1 MRKLMLT
8 SIMLGVA
15 LTMAA
20 QHELRDLD
28 IQVELADNG
37 DATITETRQM
47 TIGDEGTECYIVIG
61 NLNNSRITSLQVSDE
76 TGTTYVTEDG
86 DWNVD
91 RSRSEKA
98 NRCGIH
104 HQQRLRVVLGCWHKR
119 RTHLPSSIQH
129 HQPCQGLHRWRWLQ
143 LHVRGRKNQTAATA
157 CQSHHQQARNGN
169 QRQHRRHLGIPPL
182 R

>member
-1 MRKLMLT
+1 MLT
-8 SIMLGVA
+8 SIMLGMT

-86 DWNVD
+86 DWDVD
-91 RSRSEKA
+91 RSRSEKPT
-98 NRCGIH
+98 
-104 HQQRLRVVLGCWHKR
+104 VVAS
-119 RTHLPSSIQH
+119 TP
-129 HQPCQGLHRWRWLQ
+129 P
-143 LHVRGRKNQTAATA
+143 ATA
-157 CQSHHQQARNGN
+157 TSCAGVLAQAENTSTK
-169 QRQHRRHLGIPPL
+169 
-182 R
+182 

>member
-1 MRKLMLT
+1 MLT

-104 HQQRLRVVLGCWHKR
+104 TTSNGYELCWGVGTSGEHIYQVAYNI
-119 RTHLPSSIQH
+119 TNSLP
-129 HQPCQGLHRWRWLQ
+129 C
-143 LHVRGRKNQTAATA
+143 GR
-157 CQSHHQQARNGN
+157 
-169 QRQHRRHLGIPPL
+169 
-182 R
+182 